1 MASAADLEAGAC
13 GGVVV
18 ELVNVEGCGDLKR
31 INGRFLPDEV
41 TAVVGGHDSGA
52 STLLEAVCGRHAF
65 RGSILFNGS
74 GLSEAGRACRL
85 VGGAATPFA
94 SCLTIKQ
101 ALYYASMLAGGGD
114 GAAQLGRADAAMAL
128 FPWLA
133 DGLATPGDAAAL
145 ALAVFLALAGD
156 GTCGAPYAVAVLQLA
171 AAPAAAAH
179 RGPPF
184 AAGEIRDGVVP
195 ARALA
200 AAHLLLSH
208 APVRLLRGGPRRGLR
223 RLPLDRALPVA
234 AIAGVRHPQTPRIVA
249 WFSPLGLQYV
259 TGSALGLVVSCAFSS
274 ASRAATLLQVIAL
287 FPRRS
292 RVRRAQLKAFNV
304 VAWASAALTRDGAPW
319 RSGLAAAGVCAALAA
334 LAAPAV
340 AAAAAAPPPPP
351 ADDGQRRTRAAATA
365 RPSSTWPTSTASLSW
380 PGAGSRCAAP
390 TDVERFLDDMGAPA
404 ARDDDPALLPGRDGA
419 ALRRDVADGAMTATA
434 APLAPL
440 APSTPPR
447 PWSRPSR
454 ASPSPG
460 CSWGPRRAGRHGPRG
475 ARRGRARSVRRGR
488 AAAAPAPRGRT
499 SPLASRAAPLAA
511 LVHLSGAADLGGVL
525 APVLRG
531 LPTAFAHDGLR
542 IAGLAATAAVPSRTR
557 SPSPSGPR
565 GSRPRASPRP
575 ACSPPRGARESCQ

>member
-128 FPWLA
+128 FRLEPLRDARVA
-133 DGLATPGDAAAL
+133 D
-145 ALAVFLALAGD
+145 AG
-156 GTCGAPYAVAVLQLA
+156 
-171 AAPAAAAH
+171 
-179 RGPPF
+179 
-184 AAGEIRDGVVP
+184 AAGRLIIAWLP
-195 ARALA
+195 A
-200 AAHLLLSH
+200 
-208 APVRLLRGGPRRGLR
+208 
-223 RLPLDRALPVA
+223 
-234 AIAGVRHPQTPRIVA
+234 
-249 WFSPLGLQYV
+249 LGLQYV

-287 FPRRS
+287 FSAALARS
-292 RVRRAQLKAFNV
+292 GAPALKAFNV

-340 AAAAAAPPPPP
+340 AARAAAPPPP
-351 ADDGQRRTRAAATA
+351 ADDGRADKGRGYGTSVVDLAHVRSKPLRVAVKDLACEGLRGATA
-365 RPSSTWPTSTASLSW
+365 DF
-380 PGAGSRCAAP
+380 GAGSI
-390 TDVERFLDDMGAPA
+390 T
-404 ARDDDPALLPGRDGA
+404 
-419 ALRRDVADGAMTATA
+419 
-434 APLAPL
+434 
-440 APSTPPR
+440 
-447 PWSRPSR
+447 
-454 ASPSPG
+454 
-460 CSWGPRRAGRHGPRG
+460 
-475 ARRGRARSVRRGR
+475 
-488 AAAAPAPRGRT
+488 
-499 SPLASRAAPLAA
+499 A
-511 LVHLSGAADLGGVL
+511 LV
-525 APVLRG
+525 
-531 LPTAFAHDGLR
+531 
-542 IAGLAATAAVPSRTR
+542 
-557 SPSPSGPR
+557 GPR
-565 GSRPRASPRP
+565 GSGAAALLRAVAGRR
-575 ACSPPRGARESCQ
+575 AARGAVLLGGEPADAAARRGLVAFCEARGGDEIPRRDAPARR